1 MNSEH
6 RHELQQN
13 ALAHVLEKWLKAIEP
28 YTKLIAVLFAAGA
41 VGVVAYSLVDQSKTM
56 DRSQATLTLLQNAS
70 GGDADALATI
80 ADQFGTTGAGMLARI
95 YEADTNLTEGING
108 LYQDREEAVTKS
120 KTPSPA
126 TSQWSTTPC

>member
-1 MNSEH
+1 MAQGD
-6 RHELQQN
+6 RT
-13 ALAHVLEKWLKAIEP
+13 

-80 ADQFGTTGAGMLARI
+80 ADQFGTTELAFWLASMKR
-95 YEADTNLTEGING
+95 TRT
-108 LYQDREEAVTKS
+108 
-120 KTPSPA
+120 
-126 TSQWSTTPC
+126 